1 MVSPSLG
8 SRGAGDG
15 VRAQRVGQLL
25 LPLLCLTVAA
35 GGCAADV
42 PPPAG
47 AQSDSAG
54 LVPASGSQGGRLL
67 RSVEGDSP
75 VIRLTGEAVVPGPG
89 DDDAVGEAVV
99 ALVDGRNELCVEI
112 AVRDLDQPTSA
123 HLHEA
128 GAGKAGDVVLA
139 LPAPRDGDATVDACV
154 SAEPAVL
161 ERFRAAAEGFYVIV
175 HSTSFPEGALRGQ
188 LR

>member
-1 MVSPSLG
+1 MRGSSLT
-8 SRGAGDG
+8 
-15 VRAQRVGQLL
+15 AQRIGRFR
-25 LPLLCLTVAA
+25 LPLLLVAIAA

-42 PPPAG
+42 PG
-47 AQSDSAG
+47 RVSAQADSAG
-54 LVPASGSQGGRLL
+54 VVGAGGSRDGRLL
-67 RSVEGDSP
+67 TPVTGDAPAIS
-75 VIRLTGEAVVPGPG
+75 LTGEAVVPGPG
-89 DDDAVGEAVV
+89 HAGAAGEAVV

-112 AVRDLDQPTSA
+112 AVRGLDQPTSA

-128 GAGKAGDVVLA
+128 GAGEAGDVVLA
-139 LPAPRDGDATVDACV
+139 LPAPVDGDATVDACV

-161 ERFRAAAEGFYVIV
+161 ERLRAAAERFYVIV

>member
-1 MVSPSLG
+1 MTG
-8 SRGAGDG
+8 
-15 VRAQRVGQLL
+15 QRVGRLL
-25 LPLLCLTVAA
+25 LPPLLLAAVAA
-35 GGCAADV
+35 GCGADV
-42 PPPAG
+42 PAPVG
-47 AQSDSAG
+47 AQADSAG
-54 LVPASGSQGGRLL
+54 LIGASGPRGGRL
-67 RSVEGDSP
+67 VPPANGGP
-75 VIRLTGEAVVPGPG
+75 VITLTGDAVVPGPG
-89 DDDAVGEAVV
+89 HRDAAGEAVV

-128 GAGKAGDVVLA
+128 DAGEAGDVVLA

-161 ERFRAAAEGFYVIV
+161 ERLRAAAERFYVIV